1 MSELV
6 EILSN
11 RHVSLHQCKKFL
23 LLELYHS

>member
-11 RHVSLHQCKKFL
+11 RHVSLLQCKKL
-23 LLELYHS
+23 LLL